1 MFQKLLDKITGRT
14 KLRSEVKYYRD
25 YAIYFQMGLLQARG
39 LIEYGLSN
47 QLDVK
52 ELLSKFLDNH
62 PEGYYY
68 DE

>member
-1 MFQKLLDKITGRT
+1 MIKTFWEKITGKT
-14 KLRSEVKYYRD
+14 KLRAEVKYYRD